1 MCAGG
6 SWHVPILACFALQG
20 GAIVILT
27 AAERPSY
34 FSGMVLI
41 SPLVLANPESATTF
55 KVNRLPVLGESC
67 RAWGWGAL
75 GIHGHVLS
83 WLKSEGKGRS
93 PFSDIVLCRV
103 KVWTNTKP
111 CRHGGSVISEVRCVF
126 SLSDERRMVS
136 CLCVCFLGE
145 S

>member
-1 MCAGG
+1 MCAGP

-27 AAERPSY
+27 AAERPSH

-55 KVNRLPVLGESC
+55 KVNRLPVLGKSC
-67 RAWGWGAL
+67 RAGGSL
-75 GIHGHVLS
+75 GVHGHVLY
-83 WLKSEGKGRS
+83 WLKSGGKGRS
-93 PFSDIVLCRV
+93 PFSDLILRCV

-111 CRHGGSVISEVRCVF
+111 CRHGGSVMSEVRCVF
-126 SLSDERRMVS
+126 SLSDERRTVS
-136 CLCVCFLGE
+136 CFCVF
-145 S
+145 SW